1 MTICIAYSG
10 VAHWGII
17 PNYHISYLASLLV
30 ALPTA
35 YFAYARQRRL
45 GTNLIDSHIII
56 ACSMLWVLGFAE
68 LPSIWNAIAIAA
80 IAISLASSI
89 IALIA
94 QRFPRSVR

>member
-1 MTICIAYSG
+1 
-10 VAHWGII
+10 
-17 PNYHISYLASLLV
+17 
-30 ALPTA
+30 
-35 YFAYARQRRL
+35 
-45 GTNLIDSHIII
+45 
-56 ACSMLWVLGFAE
+56 MLWVLGFAE